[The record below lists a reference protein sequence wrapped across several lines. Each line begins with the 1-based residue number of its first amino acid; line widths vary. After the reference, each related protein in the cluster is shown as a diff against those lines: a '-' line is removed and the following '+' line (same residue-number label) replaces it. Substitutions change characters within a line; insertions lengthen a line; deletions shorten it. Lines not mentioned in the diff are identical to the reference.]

1 METESGTSVEVETPL
16 PLFSPMVSMGGS
28 MSGRPEPGATSV
40 ERAPNKR
47 LMLFSGRSNPALGER
62 IAERLGLKLG
72 ATTLKTFT
80 NGEVYVRYEESIR
93 GADVFLVQSCIAPT
107 NDALMELLIM
117 VQAARLASAKRI
129 TAVMPWYPY
138 GRQDKKSMP
147 REPITAKL
155 VAELLEAAGVDRV
168 LTMDLHAGQ
177 VQGFFRV
184 PVDHMT
190 AVPLMVEHF
199 RYLIGDDPP
208 GGLVVVSGDAG
219 RTKLAKKF
227 SEMLGA
233 DLALI
238 TKERPEQ
245 QVAEVTNVIG
255 QVRGKVCVVIDD
267 MIDTAG
273 TLCAGGDALRAEGAT
288 RVFACATHAVFSGPA
303 MERLGNS
310 VFEQVVVTD
319 TVPVNPVSRPDNVR
333 VLSVAPILADTISN
347 VFNDDSVSGLF
358 HGGNQLF

>member
-1 METESGTSVEVETPL
+1 MESETGPSVETPI
-16 PLFSPMVSMGGS
+16 PLFSPMLAV
-28 MSGRPEPGATSV
+28 GRMTAPEPHETWV
-40 ERAPNKR
+40 ERAPHKR
-47 LMLFSGRSNPALGER
+47 LMLFSGRSNLALGER
-62 IAERLGLKLG
+62 IAEYLGLKLG
-72 ATTLKTFT
+72 TSTLKTFT

-93 GADVFLVQSCIAPT
+93 GADVFLVQSCVSPT
-107 NDALMELLIM
+107 NDLLMELLIM

-155 VAELLEAAGVDRV
+155 VAELLEAAGADRV

-177 VQGFFRV
+177 VQGFHRV

-190 AVPLMVEHF
+190 AVPLLAEHF
-199 RYLIGDDPP
+199 RDLLGEEHPDQ
-208 GGLVVVSGDAG
+208 LVVVSGDTG

-255 QVRGKVCVVIDD
+255 RVRGKVCIVIDD

-273 TLCAGGDALRAEGAT
+273 TLCAGGEALREHGAT
-288 RVFACATHAVFSGPA
+288 RVFACATHPVFSGPA
-303 MERLGNS
+303 LQRLEES

-319 TVPVNPVSRPDNVR
+319 TIPVNPLTKPDKIQ

>member
-1 METESGTSVEVETPL
+1 MESESAVSTETPI
-16 PLFSPMVSMGGS
+16 PLFSSVGASAPLMT
-28 MSGRPEPGATSV
+28 SGARPTSV
-40 ERAPNKR
+40 ERAPHKR
-47 LMLFSGRSNPALGER
+47 LMLFGGRSNPALCER
-62 IAERLGLKLG
+62 IADHLGVNLG
-72 ATTLKTFT
+72 EVTLKTFT
-80 NGEVYVRYEESIR
+80 NSEVYARYEESVR
-93 GADVFLVQSCIAPT
+93 GADVFIVQSCSPNT

-117 VQAARLASAKRI
+117 VNAARLASAKRV

-177 VQGFFRV
+177 VQGFFRA

-190 AVPLMVEHF
+190 ALPLLADHF
-199 RYLIGDDPP
+199 KLLVDADAED
-208 GGLVVVSGDAG
+208 LVVVSGDAG

-227 SEMLGA
+227 SELLGA

-255 QVRGKVCVVIDD
+255 RVRDKVCIVLDD

-273 TLCAGGDALRAEGAT
+273 TLCAGGIALREHGAT
-288 RVFACATHAVFSGPA
+288 RVYACATHGVFSGPA
-303 MERLGNS
+303 LERLADS
-310 VFEQVVVTD
+310 VFEEIVVTD
-319 TVPVNPVSRPDNVR
+319 TIPINPLTKPDKVR